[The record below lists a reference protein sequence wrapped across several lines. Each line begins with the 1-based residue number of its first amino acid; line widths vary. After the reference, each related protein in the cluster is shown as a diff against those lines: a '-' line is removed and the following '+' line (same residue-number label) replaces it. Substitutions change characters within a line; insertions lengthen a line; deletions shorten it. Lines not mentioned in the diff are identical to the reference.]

1 MSIAHLDIQQ
11 IRNLHDVSIDPSPHI
26 NILHGANGSGKT
38 SLLEA
43 VHMLGLGR
51 SFRTQNVRHLIQSQT
66 GHCMVAADID
76 ALGIGSTQRLGI
88 QRQLSGESLMRY
100 AGNNIDLSTLAE
112 LLPLQVINSDTFDL
126 LEGSPQ
132 ARRQYID
139 WGVFHAESS
148 FIQLWRGFKRA
159 LKQRN
164 TLLKCGKIDPRLRQ
178 AWDQEFIRH
187 ADLLTAHRAH
197 YIEQLKPEFEVILST
212 LLGGVEIELG
222 FRPGWDQKKPLDAV
236 LADSLERDRRQGFTG
251 YGPQRADLKVK
262 ADGHNAA
269 ERLSRGQKKLV
280 VSALKL
286 AQGSLF
292 YRLSQRACIYLID
305 DLPSELDSQH
315 SQMFCDFLA
324 ASHNQC
330 FITCVDRDALQR
342 QWQPDV
348 NISHF
353 TVANGQVKCTD

>member
-1 MSIAHLDIQQ
+1 MSIVRLDIQQ
-11 IRNLHDVSIDPSPHI
+11 IRNLHSVSIEPSPHI

-38 SLLEA
+38 SVLEA
-43 VHMLGLGR
+43 LHMLGLGR
-51 SFRTQNVRHLIQSQT
+51 SFRTQNVRHLIQHQT

-76 ALGIGSTQRLGI
+76 PLGIGSPQRLGI
-88 QRQLSGESLMRY
+88 QREVSGNSLMRY
-100 AGNNIDLSTLAE
+100 AGNNIDISTLAE
-112 LLPLQVINSDTFDL
+112 LLPLQVINSDTFGL

-132 ARRQYID
+132 DRRQYID

-187 ADLLTAHRAH
+187 AELLTAQRAN
-197 YIEQLKPEFEVILST
+197 YIEQLRPEFETILAK
-212 LLGGVEIELG
+212 LLDGIEVEIG
-222 FRPGWDQKKPLDAV
+222 FRPGWDQKKPLDEV
-236 LADSLERDRRQGFTG
+236 LADSFERDMRQGFTG

-292 YRLSQRACIYLID
+292 HRLSQRACIYLID
-305 DLPSELDSQH
+305 DLPSELDSHH
-315 SQMFCDFLA
+315 SRMFCDFLA
-324 ASHNQC
+324 ASSNQC
-330 FITCVDRDALQR
+330 FITCVDRDALDR
-342 QWQPDV
+342 QWQPDI
-348 NISHF
+348 NITHF
-353 TVANGQVKCTD
+353 TVDNGEVK

>member
-1 MSIAHLDIQQ
+1 MSIARLDIQQ
-11 IRNLHDVSIDPSPHI
+11 IRNLSDISFAPSPHI

-38 SLLEA
+38 SVLEA
-43 VHMLGLGR
+43 LHMLGLGR
-51 SFRTQNVRHLIQSQT
+51 SFRTRNIRHLIQHST
-66 GHCMVAADID
+66 AHCMVAADID
-76 ALGIGSTQRLGI
+76 PLETGRTQRLGI
-88 QRQLSGESLMRY
+88 QRGLNGDSLMRY
-100 AGNNIDLSTLAE
+100 AGNNIDLSALAE

-148 FIQLWRGFKRA
+148 FIQLWRGFQRA

-187 ADLLTAHRAH
+187 AELLTAQRAN
-197 YIEQLKPEFEVILST
+197 YIEQLKPEFETILAR
-212 LLGGVEIELG
+212 LLDGIDIELG
-222 FRPGWDQKKPLDAV
+222 FRPGWDQKKALDDV
-236 LADSLERDRRQGFTG
+236 LADSFERDRRQGFTG
-251 YGPQRADLKVK
+251 YGPQRSDLKVK

-292 YRLSQRACIYLID
+292 HRLSQRACIYLID
-305 DLPSELDSQH
+305 DLPSELDSHH
-315 SQMFCDFLA
+315 SQTFCDFLA
-324 ASHNQC
+324 ASRNQC
-330 FITCVDRDALQR
+330 FITCVDRDALDR

-353 TVANGQVKCTD
+353 TVDNGQVK

>member
-1 MSIAHLDIQQ
+1 MSIARLEIQQ
-11 IRNLHDVSIDPSPHI
+11 VRNLQQVAIEPAPHI

-38 SLLEA
+38 SVLEA
-43 VHMLGLGR
+43 LHLLGLGR
-51 SFRTQNVRHLIQSQT
+51 SFRTQNIRHLIQHQT

-76 ALGIGSTQRLGI
+76 PLELGSTQRLGI
-88 QRQLSGESLMRY
+88 QRQNSGECLMRY

-112 LLPLQVINSDTFDL
+112 LLPLQVINADTFAL

-187 ADLLTAHRAH
+187 AELLTDQRAH
-197 YIEQLKPEFEVILST
+197 YIEQLKPEFEAILCQ
-212 LLGGVEIELG
+212 LLDGIDVEIG
-222 FRPGWDQKKPLDAV
+222 FRPGWDRKKALDEV
-236 LADSLERDRRQGFTG
+236 LAESFERDMRQGFTG

-292 YRLSQRACIYLID
+292 HRLSQRACIYLID
-305 DLPSELDSQH
+305 DLPSELDSHH
-315 SQMFCDFLA
+315 SQTFCDFLA
-324 ASHNQC
+324 ASNNQC

-342 QWQPDV
+342 QWQPSV
-348 NISHF
+348 NIRHF
-353 TVANGQVKCTD
+353 TVDNGQVECSD

>member
-1 MSIAHLDIQQ
+1 MSIARLDIQH
-11 IRNLHDVSIDPSPHI
+11 IRNLHAVSLTPSPHI

-38 SLLEA
+38 SVLEA
-43 VHMLGLGR
+43 LHLLGLGR
-51 SFRTQNVRHLIQSQT
+51 SFRTRNIRHLIEHQT

-76 ALGIGSTQRLGI
+76 TLSSGNHQRLGI
-88 QRQLSGESLMRY
+88 QKALGGDSLMRY

-112 LLPLQVINSDTFDL
+112 LLPLQVINADTFDL

-132 ARRQYID
+132 PRRQYID

-164 TLLKCGKIDPRLRQ
+164 SLLKCGKIDPRMREV
-178 AWDQEFIRH
+178 WDREFIRH
-187 ADLLTAHRAH
+187 AEQLTNQRAH
-197 YIEQLKPEFEVILST
+197 YIELLKPEFETILAS
-212 LLGGVEIELG
+212 LLEGVRVEIG
-222 FRPGWDQKKPLDAV
+222 FRPGWDQKKSLDAV
-236 LADSLERDRRQGFTG
+236 LAESFERDLRQGFTG

-292 YRLSQRACIYLID
+292 HRLSQRACIYLID
-305 DLPSELDSQH
+305 DLPSELDSHHCQT
-315 SQMFCDFLA
+315 FCDFLA
-324 ASHNQC
+324 ASNNQC
-330 FITCVDRDALQR
+330 FITCVDREALTG
-342 QWQPDV
+342 QWQPDTE
-348 NISHF
+348 ISFF
-353 TVANGQVKCTD
+353 TVDNGTVE